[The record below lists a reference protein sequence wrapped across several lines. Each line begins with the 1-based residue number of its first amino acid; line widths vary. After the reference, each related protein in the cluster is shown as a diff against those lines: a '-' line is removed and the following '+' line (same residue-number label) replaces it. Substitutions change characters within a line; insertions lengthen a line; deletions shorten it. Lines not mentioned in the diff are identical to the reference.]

1 MSVII
6 KMLRDLEQRQQ
17 SGADQPELDK
27 SELDKTESDNAPF
40 QRKGEFVRPQVQ
52 YYPTEKSRV
61 PLIASVVC
69 VLLFVP
75 AVWYGVS
82 MYQHTA
88 APMDESQLTAN
99 NADEPLT
106 ITNDTATQIAS
117 NVEPQSTD
125 AEHSNDNALLANQQS
140 IVNDNTEPNT
150 VSPGA
155 ESVAAVNVPS
165 TAELVVMKPST
176 QAQEPIEQ
184 TFSNDE
190 VELTLAVTSQAITE
204 GVDQAVDVVETP
216 IVMKDKPSVQPTT
229 QVSAPENS
237 PKIAKTSSTSNDM
250 TVKEV
255 VISKA
260 DMAQIQY
267 RKATDAENA
276 QRLEEAAS
284 FYLEAIILQPS
295 LHKARK
301 QLVAIYYGQNNT
313 TTAMRLLESGISMF
327 PQEWEFYVILSRLQT
342 ETNAFDSA
350 QTTLAMIPDNSNWA
364 RDKWVAQTELAQRTQ
379 DFVLAEQ
386 AYRQLLQAE
395 STQAR
400 WWMGLGYALDSQ
412 QKYIAA
418 AQAYRSALSY
428 EGLSTSAMD
437 FIENRLAQLGE
448 PK

>member
-17 SGADQPELDK
+17 PGADKPGP
-27 SELDKTESDNAPF
+27 DNAPS
-40 QRKGEFVRPQVQ
+40 QPKGEFVRPQVQ
-52 YYPTEKSRV
+52 YYPTEKSRL
-61 PLIASVVC
+61 PLIATVVC
-69 VLLFVP
+69 VLLCIP
-75 AVWYGVS
+75 AIWYGVS
-82 MYQHTA
+82 MYQQTA
-88 APMDESQLTAN
+88 PTAESSLMAS

-106 ITNDTATQIAS
+106 ITDDTTTQITRD
-117 NVEPQSTD
+117 VEPQSTD
-125 AEHSNDNALLANQQS
+125 VQPSNNTTLLAKQQSSLSDNA
-140 IVNDNTEPNT
+140 EPDIA
-150 VSPGA
+150 SPRA
-155 ESVAAVNVPS
+155 EGTSAVDASS
-165 TAELVVMKPST
+165 TAALAPATASI

-184 TFSNDE
+184 TTSTDDA
-190 VELTLAVTSQAITE
+190 ELTLAVTSQPATE
-204 GVDQAVDVVETP
+204 DVVQVAKVVETP
-216 IVMKDKPSVQPTT
+216 IVAKDTPTVQP
-229 QVSAPENS
+229 VASSVNAPQPNS
-237 PKIAKTSSTSNDM
+237 KIAQTSSSNAM

-260 DMAQIQY
+260 EMAQLQY

-342 ETNAFDSA
+342 ETKSFDSA
-350 QTTLAMIPDNSNWA
+350 QTTLAMIPDNSSWA
-364 RDKWVAQTELAQRTQ
+364 RDKWVAQTELAQNTQ

-412 QKYIAA
+412 QKYIPA

-448 PK
+448 TR

>member
-17 SGADQPELDK
+17 PGAEQPELET
-27 SELDKTESDNAPF
+27 SAPENAPS
-40 QRKGEFVRPQVQ
+40 QPKGEFVRPQVQ
-52 YYPTEKSRV
+52 YYPTEKSRL
-61 PLIASVVC
+61 PLLVTVVC
-69 VLLFVP
+69 VLLFIP

-82 MYQHTA
+82 MYQQTA
-88 APMDESQLTAN
+88 PTAESPLMAN

-106 ITNDTATQIAS
+106 ITDDTATQITRD
-117 NVEPQSTD
+117 VEPQSTD
-125 AEHSNDNALLANQQS
+125 VEPSNNTTLLAKQQSSVSDNAEP
-140 IVNDNTEPNT
+140 DNA
-150 VSPGA
+150 SPRA
-155 ESVAAVNVPS
+155 EGTSADTPS
-165 TAELVVMKPST
+165 TAALAPATASI

-184 TFSNDE
+184 TTSTDDAK
-190 VELTLAVTSQAITE
+190 LILAATSQPTTE
-204 GVDQAVDVVETP
+204 DVIQVAKVVETL
-216 IVMKDKPSVQPTT
+216 IVAKDTPTVQPV
-229 QVSAPENS
+229 VSPVNAPQSS
-237 PKIAKTSSTSNDM
+237 PKIAQTSSSSNAM

-260 DMAQIQY
+260 EMAQLQY

-342 ETNAFDSA
+342 ETKSFDSA
-350 QTTLAMIPDNSNWA
+350 QTTLAMIPDNSSWA
-364 RDKWVAQTELAQRTQ
+364 RDKWVAQTELAQNTQ

-412 QKYIAA
+412 QKYIPA

-448 PK
+448 TR

>member
-17 SGADQPELDK
+17 SGVDQPELGK
-27 SELDKTESDNAPF
+27 SELDTTQSDNAPS
-40 QRKGEFVRPQVQ
+40 QQKGEFVRPQVQ
-52 YYPTEKSRV
+52 YYPPKKSRLPV
-61 PLIASVVC
+61 ITSVVC
-69 VLLFVP
+69 VLLFIP

-82 MYQHTA
+82 MYQHTEPSA
-88 APMDESQLTAN
+88 KSQLTAN
-99 NADEPLT
+99 NADEVLT
-106 ITNDTATQIAS
+106 ITADTATQIAS
-117 NVEPQSTD
+117 NVEPQSMTG
-125 AEHSNDNALLANQQS
+125 EPSNDNTLLANQQS
-140 IVNDNTEPNT
+140 IVSDNASPDK
-150 VSPGA
+150 VSTRPEGMTPVDA
-155 ESVAAVNVPS
+155 PS
-165 TAELVVMKPST
+165 TAESAPET
-176 QAQEPIEQ
+176 ATIQAQEPIEQ
-184 TFSNDE
+184 TTRTDE
-190 VELTLAVTSQAITE
+190 VELVLAATSQPATE
-204 GVDQAVDVVETP
+204 DVVQVTKMVETP
-216 IVMKDKPSVQPTT
+216 IVAKVIPSASPTIT
-229 QVSAPENS
+229 PVNAPESS
-237 PKIAKTSSTSNDM
+237 PKIAQASSSSNDM

-260 DMAQIQY
+260 EMAQIQY

-284 FYLEAIILQPS
+284 YYLEAIILQPS

-327 PQEWEFYVILSRLQT
+327 PKEWEFYVILSRLQT

-350 QTTLAMIPDNSNWA
+350 RVTLSMIPDNSSWA
-364 RDKWVAQTELAQRTQ
+364 RDKWVAQTELAQSAQ

-412 QKYIAA
+412 QKYIPA

-448 PK
+448 TR